1 MTCDHEKHGA
11 SVEPMAMG
19 DKLIFAAAFAA
30 AFAEACKH
38 YPAIEGSHAID
49 EADLGRWKREAAFAA
64 AKQAFGV
71 AIGLKL
77 AEISAAE
84 QVEAADEG
92 SEEAKVA
99 TLVAH
104 VIEAYRAGFDP
115 EGVDCPY
122 ARDGMCGGSPECM
135 TCECGEDDEEVV
147 DPADLSL
154 AEQAVLA
161 DAERAFGGPMR
172 MVHTD
177 GDPGHACA
185 CETCDKECE
194 HRTKMTQTIAMLNK
208 VRDGQHDA

>member
-1 MTCDHEKHGA
+1 MTRDHEKA

-19 DKLIFAAAFAA
+19 DKLVFAAAFAA
-30 AFAEACKH
+30 AFIEYSKDH
-38 YPAIEGSHAID
+38 PAIEGPDAID
-49 EADLGRWKREAAFAA
+49 EANLGRWQREAAFAA
-64 AKQAFGV
+64 AKRAFGV
-71 AIGLKL
+71 TVGLKL

-84 QVEAADEG
+84 QVEAADVG
-92 SEEAKVA
+92 SAEANGA
-99 TLVAH
+99 ALVAH
-104 VIEAYRAGFDP
+104 VIEAYRAGFDA

-122 ARDGMCGGSPECM
+122 ACDGMCGESPECM
-135 TCECGEDDEEVV
+135 TCEYGEDDEEVV

-161 DAERAFGGPMR
+161 DAERALGGHLR
-172 MVHTD
+172 MVRTD

-194 HRTKMTQTIAMLNK
+194 HRVKMTQTIAMLNK